1 MYNSIVDKV
10 FSLLQLIYIFKAI
23 AIKSGTAIFRNRDI
37 ILKFTKKCSLGKSIT
52 TLKKEEE
59 EFIITDDFIK
69 LTIKL

>member
-59 EFIITDDFIK
+59 FIITDDFIK